1 MADFHFD
8 TLAVHA
14 GAQPDPATGARITP
28 IYQTTAYVF
37 EDADQAAALFNL
49 QVFGNI
55 YSRIMNPTVAVLE
68 ERIAALEGG
77 TAGLAASSGHAA
89 QFLTFHTLMDPG
101 AEFVSARQLYGGSVN
116 QFGQA
121 FKKYDWHVKWADA
134 NDPDSFKR
142 AITDN
147 TRALFCESL
156 ANPGGV
162 ISDIEGIARVAE
174 DAGVP
179 LIVDNTLATP
189 YLIRPFDW
197 GAHLI
202 VHSAT
207 KFLGGHGNS
216 LGGLIVE
223 AGTFDWAK
231 SGKYTTMTQENPSY
245 HGLRFYETFGDFAF
259 CVAARALGLRDLG
272 PSLSPQNAFYILT
285 GVETLSLRMKR
296 HCENALTVARWLES
310 HDKVAWVNY
319 AGLER
324 HAHFERHK
332 KYCPK
337 GAGAVFTFGLK
348 GGYEA
353 GMKMVNSV
361 RIFSHLANI
370 GDTRSLIIHPASTT
384 HRQLNDE
391 DRVKAGAGPDV
402 VRLSIGIE
410 DANDL
415 IADLDQAMTE

>member
-1 MADFHFD
+1 MAEYGFD

-28 IYQTTAYVF
+28 IYQTSAYVF

-55 YSRIMNPTVAVLE
+55 YSRIMNPTVAVME

-77 TAGLAASSGHAA
+77 TAGLAAASGHAA
-89 QFLTFHTLMDPG
+89 QHLVFHTIMEPG
-101 AEFVSARQLYGGSVN
+101 AEFISARQLYGGSVN

-121 FKKYDWHVKWADA
+121 FKKYDWHVRWADCTDA
-134 NDPDSFKR
+134 DSFKR
-142 AITDN
+142 AVTDK
-147 TRALFCESL
+147 TRAIFCESI

-162 ISDIEGIARVAE
+162 ISDLEGIARVAA

-189 YLIRPFDW
+189 YLLRPFEW
-197 GAHLI
+197 GAHI
-202 VHSAT
+202 VVHSAT

-216 LGGLIVE
+216 LAGAIIE

-231 SGKYTTMTQENPSY
+231 SGRYKTLTDENASY
-245 HGLRFYETFGDFAF
+245 HGIRFYETFGDFAF
-259 CVAARALGLRDLG
+259 CVAARALSLRDLG
-272 PSLSPQNAFYILT
+272 PCLAPMNAFLVLT
-285 GVETLSLRMKR
+285 GMETLPLRMRR
-296 HCENALTVARWLES
+296 HCDNALAVARWLES
-310 HDKVAWVNY
+310 DSRVNWVNY
-319 AGLER
+319 AGLEKHKL
-324 HAHFERHK
+324 HAAMR

-337 GAGAVFTFGLK
+337 GAGSVFTFGLK

-353 GMKMVNSV
+353 GVKLVNGV

-384 HRQLNDE
+384 HRQLSDE
-391 DRVKAGAGPDV
+391 DRVKAGAGPEV
-402 VRLSIGIE
+402 VRLSVGIE
-410 DANDL
+410 DPKDL
-415 IADLDQAMTE
+415 IADLDQAMAG